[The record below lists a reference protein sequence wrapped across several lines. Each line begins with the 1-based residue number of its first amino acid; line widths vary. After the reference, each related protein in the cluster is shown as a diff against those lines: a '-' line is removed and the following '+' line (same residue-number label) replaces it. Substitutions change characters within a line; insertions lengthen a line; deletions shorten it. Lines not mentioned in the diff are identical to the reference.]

1 MLTPI
6 IAAGGIVVNPNKEIL
21 WIFRRGFWDLPKGK
35 LDPNETIEACALR
48 EVMEETGVSN
58 LVLGDLIMT
67 TTHLYHDMY
76 LNTEVEKTTYW
87 YLMTTDQ
94 LQDGIPQT
102 EEDIEAIA
110 WVKKADLAP
119 YLSKTYDTIK
129 KVMEDLRELW
139 EYDQFVVS
147 EVEKNTI
154 VLSDISGSASRS
166 ISLPRPISEE
176 LKVLFQNF
184 ACGREVHP
192 SSKRTSERMTRKT

>member
-48 EVMEETGVSN
+48 EVMEETGVSH

-87 YLMTTDQ
+87 YKMTTDQ

-110 WVKKADLAP
+110 WVKKEDIAP
-119 YLSKTYDTIK
+119 YLAKTYETIK
-129 KVMEDLRELW
+129 QVMETFL
-139 EYDQFVVS
+139 
-147 EVEKNTI
+147 
-154 VLSDISGSASRS
+154 
-166 ISLPRPISEE
+166 
-176 LKVLFQNF
+176 
-184 ACGREVHP
+184 
-192 SSKRTSERMTRKT
+192 TSMNE

>member
-35 LDPNETIEACALR
+35 LDPKETIEACALR

-87 YLMTTDQ
+87 YKMTTDQ

-110 WVKKADLAP
+110 WVKKEDIAP
-119 YLSKTYDTIK
+119 YLAKTYDTIK
-129 KVMEDLRELW
+129 QVM
-139 EYDQFVVS
+139 
-147 EVEKNTI
+147 
-154 VLSDISGSASRS
+154 ASF
-166 ISLPRPISEE
+166 L
-176 LKVLFQNF
+176 
-184 ACGREVHP
+184 
-192 SSKRTSERMTRKT
+192 TSMNE

>member
-6 IAAGGIVVNPNKEIL
+6 IAAGGIVVNPNKEML
-21 WIFRRGFWDLPKGK
+21 WIFRRGIWDLPKGK

-87 YLMTTDQ
+87 YKITTDQ

-102 EEDIEAIA
+102 EEEIDAIA
-110 WVKKADLAP
+110 WVKKEDIAP
-119 YLSKTYDTIK
+119 YLAKTYDTIK
-129 KVMEDLRELW
+129 QVMEA
-139 EYDQFVVS
+139 FV
-147 EVEKNTI
+147 
-154 VLSDISGSASRS
+154 
-166 ISLPRPISEE
+166 
-176 LKVLFQNF
+176 
-184 ACGREVHP
+184 
-192 SSKRTSERMTRKT
+192 TSMNE